1 MLAAVESAADAGTAL
16 ILPQCPQAGRAN
28 RGGRGRASGDEASG
42 MPSRHQ
48 QAIEGAIVAK
58 ISDVMTPD
66 PITLDVGEPIIAAAR
81 AMKERDVGDV
91 VVQENGKVRGI
102 VTDRDIVVR
111 AVAEGRGPQEARL
124 GEVCSSELAWL
135 SPDADVADA
144 VRLMREKSV
153 RRLPVLSD
161 DRPVGIV
168 SLGDLAIEQ
177 DFESVLGEISSA
189 PGNT

>member
-1 MLAAVESAADAGTAL
+1 M
-16 ILPQCPQAGRAN
+16 
-28 RGGRGRASGDEASG
+28 
-42 MPSRHQ
+42 
-48 QAIEGAIVAK
+48 AK

-81 AMKERDVGDV
+81 AMKDRDVGDV
-91 VVQENGKVRGI
+91 IVEENGHVRGI
-102 VTDRDIVVR
+102 VTDRDLVVR
-111 AVAEGRGPQEARL
+111 AIAEGRGPEDARL
-124 GEVCSSELAWL
+124 GDVCSGELTWI
-135 SPDADVADA
+135 SPDADVAEA
-144 VRLMREKSV
+144 ARMMREKSV

>member
-1 MLAAVESAADAGTAL
+1 
-16 ILPQCPQAGRAN
+16 
-28 RGGRGRASGDEASG
+28 
-42 MPSRHQ
+42 
-48 QAIEGAIVAK
+48 VAK

-66 PITLDVGEPIIAAAR
+66 PITLDIGEPIIAAAR
-81 AMKERDVGDV
+81 AMKDRDVGGV
-91 VVQENGKVRGI
+91 VVEENGKVRGI

-111 AVAEGRGPQEARL
+111 AVAEGRGPEDARL
-124 GEVCSSELAWL
+124 GDVCSGELTSIA
-135 SPDADVADA
+135 PDADVSDA

-168 SLGDLAIEQ
+168 SLGDLAMEQ
-177 DFESVLGEISSA
+177 DFGSVLGEISSA